1 MCKIEIL
8 EECNC
13 TVECLKYF
21 TKLCKKSAIKQTAV
35 GWLVDELQK
44 AEYIPKNSAIIDY
57 VINEA
62 KQMEK
67 QQQQGYKKQFK
78 NK

>member
-1 MCKIEIL
+1 MADIL
-8 EECNC
+8 
-13 TVECLKYF
+13 VFFKL
-21 TKLCKKSAIKQTAV
+21 KLCKKSAIKQTAV
-35 GWLVDELQK
+35 GWLVDELKK

-67 QQQQGYKKQFK
+67 QQQQGYIK
-78 NK
+78 NNLKTNKI